1 MMDKTRWSFFMSRI
15 FMYIKGNNP
24 NMNVPFFFLNKQ
36 NVVNMFM
43 DIILINESRFYIGTF
58 KIDHY

>member
-1 MMDKTRWSFFMSRI
+1 
-15 FMYIKGNNP
+15 MYIKGNNP
-24 NMNVPFFFLNKQ
+24 NMNVPFFLNKQ
-36 NVVNMFM
+36 NVVNMLM

>member
-24 NMNVPFFFLNKQ
+24 KMNVPFFFLNKQ

-43 DIILINESRFYIGTF
+43 DIILIN
-58 KIDHY
+58 

>member
-24 NMNVPFFFLNKQ
+24 NMNVSFFFLNKQ
-36 NVVNMFM
+36 NVVNMLM
-43 DIILINESRFYIGTF
+43 DIILIN
-58 KIDHY
+58 